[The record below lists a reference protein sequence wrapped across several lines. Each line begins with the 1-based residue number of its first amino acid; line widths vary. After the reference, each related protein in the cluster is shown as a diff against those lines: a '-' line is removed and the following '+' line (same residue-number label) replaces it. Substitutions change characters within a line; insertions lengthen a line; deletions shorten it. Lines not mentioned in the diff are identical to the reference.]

1 VTGRDSLKPLQER
14 REHEKEQ
21 QAVKLAQASI
31 QATQAA
37 DEHQRAKA
45 AREAQQE
52 RIAVQQMAETGRLA
66 AGNAS
71 AADLVQQ
78 AAFSAETR
86 SVLNALTHK
95 EQRQARAL
103 ELALAEH
110 REQQSLMTEA
120 LAQAD
125 AVTEHRSKLLTEQS
139 RSKEEREDEQAD
151 EQWLARHSLTG
162 QR

>member
-1 VTGRDSLKPLQER
+1 LKPLQAR
-14 REHEKEQ
+14 RKHEKEQ
-21 QAVKLAQASI
+21 QAVKLAQASMQAK
-31 QATQAA
+31 QAT

-45 AREAQQE
+45 AREAQQAS
-52 RIAVQQMAETGRLA
+52 IAVQQMAETGRLA

-86 SVLNALTHK
+86 SVLKALTEK

-110 REQQSLMTEA
+110 REQQSAMTEA

-125 AVTEHRSKLLTEQS
+125 AVTEHRSKLLTEQ
-139 RSKEEREDEQAD
+139 RRIKEEREDEQAD
-151 EQWLARHSLTG
+151 EQWVARHSLTG